1 MAKAKQMD
9 QKTLIL
15 DNKAVHQKLNRIAY
29 QILEDTYKEQEVY
42 FLGLQENGHTIAS
55 IITDIIG
62 DQKQCH
68 LIPFTIDKKN
78 PVKGDIQMNLNLE
91 DLNDKTVIIC
101 DDVANTGRIL
111 SYAIKPLLSVYP
123 KKIRVMVLVDRKHK
137 KYPVSA
143 DFVGLSLATTMQEHI
158 TVEFDNNHQAKV
170 YLD

>member
-1 MAKAKQMD
+1 M
-9 QKTLIL
+9 
-15 DNKAVHQKLNRIAY
+15 
-29 QILEDTYKEQEVY
+29 
-42 FLGLQENGHTIAS
+42 
-55 IITDIIG
+55 
-62 DQKQCH
+62 
-68 LIPFTIDKKN
+68 
-78 PVKGDIQMNLNLE
+78 E
-91 DLNDKTVIIC
+91 DLNDKTVIVC